1 MIYPIVEMNT
11 SIIYSWFSYFKGKE
25 GICKQTAYS
34 SFSSLSTYISFLN
47 FTGIDDSDVFKKSEE
62 ILGKSSP
69 EKVKILGKNNTAQ
82 QVPSFFPEFSLK
94 IQYSTGHKNN
104 GKAPLAKIA
113 HYLFP
118 TKILFK

>member
-34 SFSSLSTYISFLN
+34 SFSFLSTYISFLNVN

-82 QVPSFFPEFSLK
+82 QVVSFQSSLLK
-94 IQYSTGHKNN
+94 FN
-104 GKAPLAKIA
+104 
-113 HYLFP
+113 
-118 TKILFK
+118 ILPDIRTTEKLL